1 MQTTLRIADEVY
13 RLAKAEA
20 AREGITL
27 TRFIE
32 EALALRLRQTPTPQ
46 PLGALPVFRDGPSLP
61 PGFDL
66 VEAMKEA
73 EAEADRILA
82 NKLVTT
88 RKTPRRCTG

>member
-13 RLAKAEA
+13 RLAKTEA

-32 EALALRLRQTPTPQ
+32 EALALRLRQTPTVQSPE
-46 PLGALPVFRDGPSLP
+46 ALPVFRGGPSVP

-66 VEAMKEA
+66 VEAMQEA
-73 EAEADRILA
+73 ESSFPIPA
-82 NKLVTT
+82 
-88 RKTPRRCTG
+88 GH

>member
-13 RLAKAEA
+13 RQAKAEA

-32 EALALRLRQTPTPQ
+32 EALALRLRQTPTLQ
-46 PLGALPVFRDGPSLP
+46 PPGVLPVFRGGPSLP

-66 VEAMKEA
+66 VEAVKEA
-73 EAEADRILA
+73 ESEADRILA
-82 NKLVTT
+82 SKLLTA
-88 RKTPRRCTG
+88 RKTARRRTG